1 MMPGY
6 CEFCLR
12 PSPLDPDFLLRCENG
27 CWRRIRQMLNA
38 YHADLREKAAYL
50 ISVAQRHA
58 KHRQNGGEAA

>member
-1 MMPGY
+1 MPGY

-12 PSPLDPDFLLRCENG
+12 PLFNLTLSQCENG

-50 ISVAQRHA
+50 ISVANRHA
-58 KHRQNGGEAA
+58 KHRRNGGEAT